1 MDGGSDLDGAIPLGG
16 AVVLGELGLGG
27 HLVGGGGELAGVA
40 RHLFDGAVDLGD
52 KVVEAG
58 RHLGQ
63 FVTAI
68 DLEAMGEVAITA
80 AEFAEQAGQFVE
92 GRLTEPARRT
102 PSSPMPTAMAR
113 LTSTMCRRALS
124 SSA

>member
-1 MDGGSDLDGAIPLGG
+1 MTGLGDDLGPASACSLACLATSAARDALPAISLTVAPSRGWRWRPGRCDPLGG

-68 DLEAMGEVAITA
+68 DPEALGEVAITA
-80 AEFAEQAGQFVE
+80 ASL
-92 GRLTEPARRT
+92 R
-102 PSSPMPTAMAR
+102 
-113 LTSTMCRRALS
+113 
-124 SSA
+124 